1 MMTRRMILLIGLCLF
16 FSTSGAQLQENFQDG
31 DFISSPP
38 WSGNTNDWIVNTSG
52 QLQSA
57 SIVPNNTFYLST
69 PTSPDIKTEWNFL
82 IRMAFNPSGVN
93 YVDVYL
99 AA

>member
-1 MMTRRMILLIGLCLF
+1 MLRRMILLCEVSLF
-16 FSTSGAQLQENFQDG
+16 FFTSRAQLKENFQDG
-31 DFISSPP
+31 DFISSPL
-38 WSGNTNDWIVNTSG
+38 WTGNTNDWIVNASG

-69 PTSPDIKTEWNFL
+69 TNSAAIQTEWNFL
-82 IRMAFNPSGVN
+82 VRMAFNPSGAN

-99 AA
+99 GA